1 MKSKNIVLIIS
12 SVFYFYFLNHLYAQD
27 LVTEKNMLSASVLG
41 TSSYL
46 GFTYERLITDHFVAE
61 LGIGVLSLGFG
72 ATFYPSKIKEN
83 KMNFYTGLKYGSR
96 NALSKFFLRNVLR
109 IQLEIIEKKEPVLYV
124 PFGINYPYNDDMNLA
139 LDIGPSLNGSTSIYA
154 NLRLGFRF

>member
-1 MKSKNIVLIIS
+1 MKFKTFVLILS
-12 SVFYFYFLNHLYAQD
+12 SVFYFYFFNHLHAQN
-27 LVTEKNMLSASVLG
+27 LVEEKNILSASVLG

-46 GFTYERLITDHFVAE
+46 GFTYERLITDQIVAE

-109 IQLEIIEKKEPVLYV
+109 IQLEIIEKKEPIFYI
-124 PFGINYPYNDDMNLA
+124 PFGINYPYNRDMNLA
-139 LDIGPSLNGSTSIYA
+139 LDIGPSLNGSTSIHA
-154 NLRLGFRF
+154 NIRLGFRF

>member
-1 MKSKNIVLIIS
+1 MQ
-12 SVFYFYFLNHLYAQD
+12 AQD
-27 LVTEKNMLSASVLG
+27 LVTEKNILSASVLG

-46 GFTYERLITDHFVAE
+46 GFTYERLITDELIGE
-61 LGIGVLSLGFG
+61 LGIGLLSVGLG
-72 ATFYPSKIKEN
+72 ATYYPWKIKEN

-109 IQLEIIEKKEPVLYV
+109 IQLEIIEKKDPIFYI
-124 PFGINYPYNDDMNLA
+124 PFGIIYPYNDDMNLA
-139 LDIGPSLNGSTSIYA
+139 LDIGPSFNGSTSIYA